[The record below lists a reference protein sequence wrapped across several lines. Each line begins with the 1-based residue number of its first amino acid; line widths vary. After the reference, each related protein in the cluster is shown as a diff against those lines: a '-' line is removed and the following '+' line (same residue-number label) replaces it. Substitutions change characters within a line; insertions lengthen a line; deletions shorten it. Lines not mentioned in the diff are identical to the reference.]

1 MASPPRPIHPDPND
15 IANFILEVQARE
27 SSHRLQEASLLASES
42 EPLTRY
48 VARVLRQQILDGE
61 LVPGQRIVQ
70 DVVANQLGT
79 SRIPVREALR
89 ELASEGLVV
98 IEPDVGARVRSLDPV
113 ELLEVYMMREA
124 LEPLAVLHAVP
135 HLPEERLH
143 ELAVFLTKSEV
154 CADAGDVAGYHQFDR
169 LFHHALFEAAGLERL
184 HGVIHGL
191 WNTAYQYQRV
201 YSRFPQNLTASTSEH
216 RLILDA
222 VERRASDDAGQL
234 HLLHI
239 RRTRH
244 ALVGHPEFFKGASPP
259 PNENLGD
266 VAPSQD
272 DPKATR
278 RKHRI
283 LKTPR

>member
-1 MASPPRPIHPDPND
+1 MASPPGHIHSRPGNLGHLTVDAAGRENLGRSH
-15 IANFILEVQARE
+15 AARLPAGE
-27 SSHRLQEASLLASES
+27 T

-48 VARVLRQQILDGE
+48 VARALRKQILDGE
-61 LVPGQRIVQ
+61 LVPGQRIVEAAG
-70 DVVANQLGT
+70 ANQLGT

-135 HLPEERLH
+135 HLNEERLLQMA
-143 ELAVFLTKSEV
+143 EFLTKSEV
-154 CADAGDVAGYHQFDR
+154 CAGSNDVAGYHHFDR
-169 LFHHALFEAAGLERL
+169 LFHYALFEAAGLERV
-184 HGVIHGL
+184 HRVIHGL

-201 YSRFPQNLTASTSEH
+201 YARFPQNLTASTSEH

-222 VERRASDDAGQL
+222 AERKASDDAGQL

-244 ALVGHPEFFKGASPP
+244 ALVGHPELF
-259 PNENLGD
+259 N
-266 VAPSQD
+266 
-272 DPKATR
+272 
-278 RKHRI
+278 
-283 LKTPR
+283 